1 MENEK
6 SDVLISVRGLDKQF
20 PGVLAL
26 DRVSLDIRRNT
37 IHCIVGENGSGKS
50 TFIKIL
56 AGALPRSKGEIAFG
70 GKLFEPK
77 SIREAR
83 ARGVVALYQEL
94 NVVDDLT
101 VEENLTLGREKQ
113 KMGIIRKGDDLGGME
128 KILKSLDET
137 IGLSARVG
145 DLSVAQKQVIEITKA
160 VSTDCSILIM
170 DEPTAALSEE
180 ETGRLFAIVKRLKVE
195 GMTVIYISHKL
206 SEVFEIGDCVTVFR
220 DGQMIE
226 TKSVK
231 DISKSCESVPDA
243 CLELVKLMLGKVVVE
258 TYVPS
263 RTDYKTKLLEAKNI
277 SSGKLKNVS
286 FELYK
291 GEILGFYGLVG
302 SGKTEVA
309 RVLYGIDGYRGDL
322 VVKGKKAGYKKV
334 RGALKTGFTMIPEER
349 RADGIF
355 GKLSIRENVPMMRMK
370 SVLANGLISR
380 SRENRLA
387 DAYIK
392 SMSIA
397 AGNRE
402 KKVAF
407 LSGGNQQKVVISK
420 CLNRESDILLMD
432 EPTRGV
438 DVGAKQEIHD
448 ITRNLANQGKGII
461 VFSSELPEILHLCDR
476 IVLMHDGEV
485 REIIKNGGDVSSDRI
500 MAIVAGGE
508 AKP

>member
-1 MENEK
+1 MENVK
-6 SDVLISVRGLDKQF
+6 TDVLISVRELDKVF

-26 DRVSLDIRRNT
+26 DRVGFDIKRNS

-56 AGALPRSKGEIAFG
+56 TGALPRSKGEISLG
-70 GKLFEPK
+70 GQPFEPK
-77 SIREAR
+77 TIREAKT
-83 ARGVVALYQEL
+83 RGVVALYQEL

-113 KMGIIRKGDDLGGME
+113 KLGIIRRSENLEGVV

-137 IGLSARVG
+137 ISLNTRVV

-160 VSTDCSILIM
+160 VSTDCSVLIM

-180 ETGRLFAIVKRLKVE
+180 ETRRLFTIVKKLKE
-195 GMTVIYISHKL
+195 NGMTVVYISHKL
-206 SEVFEIGDCVTVFR
+206 SEVFEIGDYVTVFR

-231 DISKSCESVPDA
+231 DISKSCENVPDA

-258 TYVPS
+258 TYIPS
-263 RTDYKTKLLEAKNI
+263 RTDYSEKLLEAKNI
-277 SSGKLKNVS
+277 CNGKLKNIN
-286 FELYK
+286 FDLYK

-302 SGKTEVA
+302 AGKTEVA
-309 RVLYGIDGYRGDL
+309 RVLYGLDGFRGDL
-322 VVKGKKAGYKKV
+322 IVKGEKAGYKKI

-355 GKLSIRENVPMMRMK
+355 GKLSIRSNIPMMRMK
-370 SVLANGLISR
+370 SVLKNGLISR
-380 SRENRLA
+380 SKENKLA
-387 DAYIK
+387 DGYIK

-397 AGNRE
+397 AGDRE

-432 EPTRGV
+432 EPTKGV

-448 ITRNLANQGKGII
+448 ITRNLANRGKGII

-476 IVLMHDGEV
+476 IILMHEGEV
-485 REIIKNGGDVSSDRI
+485 RQTIKNGGDVNSDRI
-500 MAIVAGGE
+500 MAIVAGGD
-508 AKP
+508 ARP

>member
-1 MENEK
+1 MEKRNA
-6 SDVLISVRGLDKQF
+6 DILISVRGLQKLF
-20 PGVLAL
+20 PGVMAL
-26 DRVSLDIRRNT
+26 NNVGFDIRRNT

-56 AGALPRSKGEIAFG
+56 TGALSRSKGEILLE
-70 GKLFEPK
+70 GKPSEPK
-77 SIREAR
+77 SIREAKTH
-83 ARGVVALYQEL
+83 GITALYQEL

-101 VEENLTLGREKQ
+101 VGENLTLGREEQ
-113 KMGIIRKGDDLGGME
+113 IFGIIRKSGSLE
-128 KILKSLDET
+128 SVVQILKSLDET
-137 IGLSARVG
+137 ISLSTRVA

-180 ETGRLFAIVKRLKVE
+180 ETKRLFTVVKKLKE
-195 GMTVIYISHKL
+195 KGMTIIYISHKL
-206 SEVFEIGDCVTVFR
+206 SEVFDIGDYVTVFR

-258 TYVPS
+258 TYIPS
-263 RTDYKTKLLEAKNI
+263 KTDYSEKLLEAKNI
-277 SSGKLKNVS
+277 GNNKLKNIN
-286 FELYK
+286 FDLYK

-302 SGKTEVA
+302 AGKTEMA
-309 RVLYGIDGYRGDL
+309 RVLYGMDEYHGDL
-322 VVKGKKAGYKKV
+322 IVKGKKVGYKKI

-355 GKLSIRENVPMMRMK
+355 GKLSIRSNIPMMRMK
-370 SVLANGLISR
+370 SVLKNGLISR
-380 SRENRLA
+380 LKENKLA
-387 DAYIK
+387 DGYMK

-397 AGNRE
+397 ASDRE

-432 EPTRGV
+432 EPTKGV

-476 IVLMHDGEV
+476 IILMHEGEV
-485 REIIKNGGDVSSDRI
+485 RKTIKNGDDVNSDHI
-500 MAIVAGGE
+500 MAIVAGG
-508 AKP
+508 AVSL